1 MNDTTT
7 IRISKET
14 YETVKAIAQQ
24 QNQKIYAVVEQA
36 VKDLKKKYF
45 FDNLNSDYARLKGN
59 PAAWS
64 EERTE
69 RQEWDAVLT
78 DGLENANEDK

>member
-7 IRISKET
+7 IRVSKET
-14 YETVKAIAQQ
+14 YETVKSIAQQ
-24 QNQKIYAVVEQA
+24 QNQKIQAVVEQA
-36 VKDLKKKYF
+36 VKDLKKKKF
-45 FDNLNSDYARLKGN
+45 FDNLNADYTRLKGN

-64 EERTE
+64 EERIE

>member
-14 YETVKAIAQQ
+14 YETVKSIAQQ
-24 QNQKIYAVVEQA
+24 QNQKIHAVVEQA
-36 VKDLKKKYF
+36 
-45 FDNLNSDYARLKGN
+45 LKGN